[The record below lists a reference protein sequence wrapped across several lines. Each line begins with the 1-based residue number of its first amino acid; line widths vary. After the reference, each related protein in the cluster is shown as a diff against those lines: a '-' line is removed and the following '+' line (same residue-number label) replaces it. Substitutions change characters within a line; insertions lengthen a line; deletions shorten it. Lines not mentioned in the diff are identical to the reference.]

1 MIKKM
6 LLRIINFV
14 YPVTCCLC
22 GKDLDAISKYKVCDK
37 CKKSFS
43 KIKGNICDKCGIS
56 LDLEESLCYICKK
69 DLKIYSFDKLRAAY
83 LYKDPLRKLILKF
96 KYSNRAFLYKD
107 FAFEMNSLI
116 QEHNFLKNSD
126 FIIPVPLNIFRRI
139 KRGYN
144 QTELL
149 AKDISVTIGIPMLKN
164 ILLRRKITKPQ
175 FKLSKYERIKNMQN
189 SFVVKNK
196 NTIKNKTILL
206 IDDIATTCSTVSVC
220 AGMLK
225 LAGAKSVYVLTLARD

>member
-1 MIKKM
+1 MIKKI
-6 LLRIINFV
+6 LLRIINFI

-22 GKDLDAISKYKVCDK
+22 GKDLEAMSKYKICDK

-43 KIKGNICDKCGIS
+43 KIKGNVCDKCGV
-56 LDLEESLCYICKK
+56 LLEVGEDLCYMCKK
-69 DLKIYSFDKLRAAY
+69 DLKVYSFDKLRAVY
-83 LYKDPLRKLILKF
+83 LYKGHLRKLILKF

-107 FAFEMNSLI
+107 FAFEMSNLI
-116 QEHNFLKNSD
+116 QEYDFLKDSD
-126 FIIPVPLNIFRRI
+126 FIMPVPLNIFRRI

-144 QTELL
+144 QAELL
-149 AKDISVTIGIPMLKN
+149 AKDISVRTRIPILKN
-164 ILLRRKITKPQ
+164 VLLRKKITKPQ

-189 SFVVKNK
+189 SFIVKNE

-220 AGMLK
+220 ACVLK
-225 LAGAKSVYVLTLARD
+225 RAGARNIYVLTLARD